1 MSLAINHDTNSQI
14 PLSAKEEVESAVY
27 HVPIMLN
34 ECLNGLNINPNG
46 IYVDLTFGGGG
57 HSKAIISKLDK
68 GKLYCFDQDKDA
80 VNNYKLLISNDENAK
95 KKSELIEA
103 NFRYFKKFLRL
114 HGVTQVD
121 GILADLGVSS
131 HQFDEADRGFSY
143 RFDAE
148 LDMRM
153 NQNLEKSAKTII
165 NTYDERQLSK
175 IFTEFGE
182 IQNAWKLANGIVRE
196 RIQKSIETTGDLT
209 KICFPFAKKGQDYKY
224 FGQVFQALRIEV
236 NEEIEALKEMLLQTG
251 EVIKP
256 GGRLAIITFHSLE
269 DRLVKN
275 YIKQGLL
282 EGEAEKDVFGNVKK
296 PFDSVTRKPIEPSDE
311 ELKMNSRARSA
322 KLRVAERI

>member
-1 MSLAINHDTNSQI
+1 M
-14 PLSAKEEVESAVY
+14 PY

-34 ECLNGLNINPNG
+34 QCLEGLNINPNG
-46 IYVDLTFGGGG
+46 IYIDLTFGGGG
-57 HSKAIISKLDK
+57 HSKAIVERLDK

-80 VNNYKLLISNDENAK
+80 LKNYELLIRDDENFAK
-95 KKSELIEA
+95 KTTLVEA
-103 NFRYFKKFLRL
+103 NFCYFKKYLRL
-114 HGVTQVD
+114 HGVIEVD

-153 NQNLEKSAKTII
+153 NQSVEKSAKKIV
-165 NTYDERQLSK
+165 NTYDEKQLSK
-175 IFTEFGE
+175 IFIEFGE
-182 IQNAWKLANGIVRE
+182 IQNAWKLANAIVRE
-196 RIQKSIETTGDLT
+196 RVNKTIESTGDLT
-209 KICFPFAKKGQDYKY
+209 KICFPLAKKNQDYKY
-224 FGQVFQALRIEV
+224 FSQVFQALRIET
-236 NEEIEALKEMLLQTG
+236 NEEIEALKEMLLQTA

-282 EGEAEKDVFGNVKK
+282 EGEAKKDVFGNVKK
-296 PFDSVTRKPIEPSDE
+296 PFESITRKPIEPDE
-311 ELKMNSRARSA
+311 EELQFNSRARSA
-322 KLRVAERI
+322 KLRVAEKI